1 MNASISNSDSVLDQ
15 DNFYNNF
22 AAPAVTS
29 QADADKYFYTF
40 ESTNKDYRLG
50 FDYKYGLNS
59 KFNTTYS
66 KSKLNYKNFKNGVL
80 SATVGPKASEG
91 SQKAI
96 TFQNYTTIKTGRFSN
111 SLAQKLEFV
120 KNDYADDLSLIHI

>member
-40 ESTNKDYRLG
+40 ESKNKDSRLG

-59 KFNTTYS
+59 KFNSSYS

-80 SATVGPKASEG
+80 SATCLL
-91 SQKAI
+91 
-96 TFQNYTTIKTGRFSN
+96 YTSPSPRDAT
-111 SLAQKLEFV
+111 
-120 KNDYADDLSLIHI
+120 LSRMPSSA